1 MVAWIAWVIW
11 GLAGLYCLMS
21 AGVMVGV
28 RRLGKAPRRAA
39 SGPLPFVTVLVAA
52 RDEEQHIEAC
62 LESLL
67 RQEYPSDRYE
77 VVVVND
83 RSVDGTPRI
92 IAKMAECHPNLS
104 IVEIVDTPEGVTGK
118 QNALRVAVPETRGE
132 FVLNTDADCV
142 VPPTWV
148 SAMVERFGPD
158 VGLVMGLP
166 TTHEAGSRAPLLARV
181 QSLDLAFLLHQAIG
195 AAGWGSPASCIGNNL
210 AYRRSALD
218 EIGGYDYLPAT
229 LTEDALLVRTLH
241 EATDWKVAAANCP
254 EATILT
260 QPAASWG
267 EFYQQRARWV
277 LGGLETQS
285 PSVKVLYGVLVYYWV
300 LLLSPLAV
308 ALAPAL
314 LWPVCVAVCT
324 KLVADLAVAW
334 QACARLSRRDV
345 LRAYLPFSAYY
356 LLYASVI
363 GLTAL
368 ISGKVQWK
376 GQMYER
382 RR

>member
-1 MVAWIAWVIW
+1 M
-11 GLAGLYCLMS
+11 YCLMS
-21 AGVMVGV
+21 VCVMVGV
-28 RRLGKAPRRAA
+28 RRLGKAPRRAP
-39 SGPLPFVTVLVAA
+39 SEPLPFVTVLVAA
-52 RDEEQHIEAC
+52 RDEEQHIEGC

-67 RQEYPSDRYE
+67 RQEYPSDLYE

-83 RSVDGTPRI
+83 RSVDATPQI
-92 IAKMAECHPNLS
+92 IAKLAARYPNLS
-104 IVEIVDTPEGVTGK
+104 VIDIVETPDDVTGK
-118 QNALRVAVPETRGE
+118 QNALRVAVPRTRGE

-142 VPPTWV
+142 APPTWV
-148 SAMVERFGPD
+148 SAMVERFAPD

-166 TTHEAGSRAPLLARV
+166 TAHAAGSRASLLTRV

-218 EIGGYDYLPAT
+218 EIGGYDDLPAT
-229 LTEDALLVRTLH
+229 LTEDALLVRTLR
-241 EATDWKVAAANCP
+241 EATDWKVVAANCP
-254 EATILT
+254 EALMLT
-260 QPAASWG
+260 QPALSWQA
-267 EFYQQRARWV
+267 FYQQRARWI
-277 LGGLETQS
+277 LGGLETRS
-285 PSVKVLYGVLVYYWV
+285 PSVKVLYGVLLYYWL
-300 LLLSPLAV
+300 LLLSPVAV
-308 ALAPAL
+308 VLAPAL
-314 LWPVCVAVCT
+314 LWPACVAICT

-334 QACARLSRRDV
+334 QACARLSRRDL

-356 LLYASVI
+356 LLYASVL

-368 ISGKVQWK
+368 FSGKVQWK